1 MDLISE
7 YVRTVQK
14 MGDMENDG
22 LDSKKKAKQYNRSAD
37 RLREIASEINHDRS
51 EEKPAF
57 SHLLF
62 HERADIRIWAAHHIL
77 EVMDYH
83 GETRKYALKENS
95 LVASCDESI
104 NGLGN
109 RMWLEQWLTAHP
121 EDQSLL

>member
-51 EEKPAF
+51 EEKPCLF
-57 SHLLF
+57 SP
-62 HERADIRIWAAHHIL
+62 A
-77 EVMDYH
+77 V
-83 GETRKYALKENS
+83 S
-95 LVASCDESI
+95 
-104 NGLGN
+104 
-109 RMWLEQWLTAHP
+109 
-121 EDQSLL
+121 